1 MDMSLKPQLREA
13 SMYSTSIYSFVCP
26 MLCPETSIDLLPV
39 IIAFFL
45 FLKNS
50 IWMQSGERY
59 FLDGGFHLKLLI
71 NLVVKTQNTAE
82 IKSTLRAT
90 YNSYNMMLNIL
101 TVIFF
106 WVCLYMDVWLQ
117 NLWWA
122 GAYLYWAC
130 GCNNPIHRGFRE
142 GIKRPVRPPH
152 EIRLEKVP
160 GRTEAQLFILLV
172 ACAMA

>member
-1 MDMSLKPQLREA
+1 
-13 SMYSTSIYSFVCP
+13 
-26 MLCPETSIDLLPV
+26 
-39 IIAFFL
+39 
-45 FLKNS
+45 
-50 IWMQSGERY
+50 MQSGERF

-90 YNSYNMMLNIL
+90 YNSYNVMLNIL

-106 WVCLYMDVWLQ
+106 WVCLYMDVCLQ
-117 NLWWA
+117 SLWWA
-122 GAYLYWAC
+122 GTYLYWAC

-152 EIRLEKVP
+152 EIWLEKVP
-160 GRTEAQLFILLV
+160 GRTEARLFYWWLV
-172 ACAMA
+172 QWLKYHLNTSFLSSITGELDFQADSKD